1 MMNFD
6 IPVAVFMFKRP
17 QKTAMII
24 DQIAK
29 VKPSR
34 IYLIADGPRNDDEK
48 SAVDECRME
57 VEKHITW
64 DCEVIKNY
72 AETNRGVYQNIAGGA
87 QWVFGQEEKAIF
99 LEDDNFPALSFFQ
112 YCKDLLERYKDDTRV
127 LWICGTNYMG
137 KSSFEDGSDYCF
149 TKLMLPCGWAS
160 WSNKFLKFYDGNLDL
175 YNDPV
180 CREKVRRTYGN
191 RLLYKHDYP
200 QWDAILT
207 NLNEGKQPRS
217 WDYQMAFSLR
227 VHNMYGIAP
236 KYNQIT
242 NIGADDLSIHGG
254 VSMDNVMTQ
263 RFCEVPIYE
272 LSFPLSHPKT
282 VLIDSL
288 FEKETEGKIV
298 LPFKLRVKSSF
309 VRVLK
314 SLFGIGFY
322 QRVLRLFKKVS

>member
-1 MMNFD
+1 MNRFE

-17 QKTAMII
+17 EKTAMII

-29 VKPSR
+29 VQPTR
-34 IYLIADGPRNDDEK
+34 LYLIADGPRNNDEAQ
-48 SAVDECRME
+48 AVEECRTE

-64 DCEVIKNY
+64 DCKVIKNY
-72 AETNRGVYQNIAGGA
+72 ALENRGVYRNIAGGA
-87 QWVFGQEEKAIF
+87 EWVFSQEDKAIF
-99 LEDDNFPALSFFQ
+99 LEDDNYPALSFFE
-112 YCKDLLERYKDDTRV
+112 YCKELLERYKDDTRI

-137 KSSFEDGSDYCF
+137 KSDFEDGSDYCF

-160 WSNKFLKFYDGNLDL
+160 WSNKFMKFYEGNLEL
-175 YNDPV
+175 YRDRV
-180 CREKVRRTYGN
+180 YQDKVKLTYGN

-200 QWDAILT
+200 QWDAILA
-207 NLNEGKQPRS
+207 NLDNGKQPRS

-242 NIGADDLSIHGG
+242 NIGADELSIHGG
-254 VSMDNVMTQ
+254 VSMDNIMTQ

-272 LSFPLSHPKT
+272 LSFPLKHPKA
-282 VLIDSL
+282 VMLDSK

-298 LPFKLRVKSSF
+298 FPLSLRIKSSIVGF
-309 VRVLK
+309 SKKVLGNKLYNSVLK
-314 SLFGIGFY
+314 LLKRG
-322 QRVLRLFKKVS
+322 R